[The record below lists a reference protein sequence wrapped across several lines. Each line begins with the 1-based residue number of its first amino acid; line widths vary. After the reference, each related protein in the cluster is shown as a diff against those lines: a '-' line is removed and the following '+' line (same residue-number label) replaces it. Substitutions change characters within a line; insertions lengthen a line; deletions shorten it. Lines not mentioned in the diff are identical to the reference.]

1 MIQYDMTL
9 GHDTIPQQA
18 EISPQLYLFEIATPR
33 NRYSYSERSHPEGAE
48 NVNLRN

>member
-18 EISPQLYLFEIATPR
+18 EISPQLYLFEIATPIQLLR
-33 NRYSYSERSHPEGAE
+33 VGSPRPGAGGG
-48 NVNLRN
+48 R